1 MLTLCRANE
10 IYLTC
15 DLITD
20 IMKTGNLLL
29 FFLSISLSYSAF
41 SQKIEEKNIKAHIKV
56 LADDAMQ
63 GRLTGSAGEKM
74 AMEYIEK
81 QFKKLNLTPKGE
93 SSTFAQS
100 FPFKGGMHGTGTE
113 GIAHNVVAYIDNQ
126 ATNTIII
133 GAHFDHLGLGENG
146 SSLDANPIG
155 KIHNGA
161 DDNASGVAGVLELAR
176 YFSTNKVKEK
186 SNFLF
191 ICFSGEELG
200 LFGSKHFTEHP
211 PLELSTVNYMINM
224 DMVGRLNPTTK
235 SVAVSGSGTSP
246 VWEPL
251 LKSIGSKLSIKTDS
265 AGVGP
270 SDHTSFYL
278 KDIPVLHFF
287 TGSHSDYHKPS
298 DDWDKINYAG
308 EKEVLELI
316 IAVIEKL
323 DSEPKLAFLTT
334 KNKSMDSSRSFKVTL
349 GIMPSYTSDA
359 AGLLVDG
366 VTEGRPA
373 QRAGIETGDIIIEIG
388 EYPIQDIQNY
398 MDALSKFEKGQT
410 VPVKVK
416 RKNEVITV
424 AVTF

>member
-1 MLTLCRANE
+1 
-10 IYLTC
+10 
-15 DLITD
+15 
-20 IMKTGNLLL
+20 MKTRNLLL
-29 FFLSISLSYSAF
+29 FFLSITVSYSAF
-41 SQKIEEKNIKAHIKV
+41 SQKIEEKNLKAHIKV
-56 LADDAMQ
+56 LSDDTMQ
-63 GRLTGSAGEKM
+63 GRQTGSEGEKM

-93 SSTFAQS
+93 SSTFEQS

-113 GIAHNVVAYIDNQ
+113 GTGHNVVAYLDNQ
-126 ATNTIII
+126 ASNTIII
-133 GAHFDHLGLGENG
+133 GAHFDHLGLGEYG
-146 SSLDANPIG
+146 SSLDANPAG

-200 LFGSKHFTEHP
+200 LFGSKYFNEHP
-211 PLELSTVNYMINM
+211 TLDLNQVNYMINM
-224 DMVGRLNPTTK
+224 DMIGRLNPTTK
-235 SVAVSGSGTSP
+235 SISVSGTGTSP
-246 VWEPL
+246 VWEPA
-251 LKSIGSKLSIKTDS
+251 LKSISGTQLSIKTDS
-265 AGVGP
+265 SGIGP

-278 KDIPVLHFF
+278 KNIPVLHFF

-316 IAVIEKL
+316 TALIEKL
-323 DSEPKLAFLTT
+323 NDEPKLAFLET

-349 GIMPSYTSDA
+349 GVMPSYTSDA

-373 QRAGIETGDIIIEIG
+373 QKAGIETGDIIIQIG
-388 EYPIQDIQNY
+388 EYPIKDIQNY
-398 MDALSKFEKGQT
+398 MDALGKFEKGQT
-410 VPVKVK
+410 TSVKVK
-416 RKNEVITV
+416 RKNEVLTLN
-424 AVTF
+424 VTF